1 MKRVILMSSVI
12 SMLILSSCGGS
23 SVNSGESAD
32 AAKAGAGAVTYV
44 LDSTGS
50 NVEWL
55 AKKVTGQ
62 HNGTVAIKS
71 GELQVDSSK
80 LTAGKFVMDMNS
92 IIDLDIPAG
101 DEYNAKLVG
110 HLKSDEFFAS
120 EKHPESTFE
129 LVKAEPI
136 AGAAAGAANYTVT
149 GNLTIKGIA
158 KSITFPATITISPEA
173 VSCVAEFEIDR
184 TQWDIKYGSGKF
196 FQDIGDKMIYDTFVV
211 KFNLNAKVKA
221 A

>member
-62 HNGTVAIKS
+62 HNGTVAIK
-71 GELQVDSSK
+71 
-80 LTAGKFVMDMNS
+80 
-92 IIDLDIPAG
+92 
-101 DEYNAKLVG
+101 
-110 HLKSDEFFAS
+110 
-120 EKHPESTFE
+120 
-129 LVKAEPI
+129 
-136 AGAAAGAANYTVT
+136 
-149 GNLTIKGIA
+149 
-158 KSITFPATITISPEA
+158 
-173 VSCVAEFEIDR
+173 
-184 TQWDIKYGSGKF
+184 
-196 FQDIGDKMIYDTFVV
+196 
-211 KFNLNAKVKA
+211 
-221 A
+221 